1 MSRSPPTRT
10 TRSFFS
16 TTSHKPGP
24 TPCWRSTS
32 AAAATCSSTTRAG
45 ANSAPLKSAPPT
57 PPAASTSTPRQ
68 LPLHVV
74 LLRRLRTHRQ
84 DPLLELPRRRL
95 LPRVRQRPL
104 GRIRAAALHQ
114 GPDGRPRPHHLQVP
128 RTRGQ
133 GGRQGPHRR
142 SSEVRSA
149 RTALSLSAVRLLLDR
164 GRQHHDRGGTVG
176 QGPSRGRDRPRGLAG
191 RVTDFP
197 A

>member
-1 MSRSPPTRT
+1 MRNC
-10 TRSFFS
+10 
-16 TTSHKPGP
+16 GP
-24 TPCWRSTS
+24 CISQPMHFT
-32 AAAATCSSTTRAG
+32 
-45 ANSAPLKSAPPT
+45 L
-57 PPAASTSTPRQ
+57 PRDKTKDMVEIVYNRNCVYQ
-68 LPLHVV
+68 TAYHVIWCPKYRKRLHVV
-74 LLRRLRTHRQ
+74 LLRRLRTHRR
-84 DPLLELPRRRL
+84 DPLRELPRRRL
-95 LPRVRQRPL
+95 LPRVRQRAL